1 MSSMAEQKGACP
13 RCHGF
18 MVPMIGDGSEAVV
31 LDWSELPGWRCVNC
45 GERVDPLIL
54 ANRRGAEEEWPMPD
68 KRFRSGVNNHDRGDD
83 SFEKIS
89 RSSEQAAPIKRS
101 EKGCRL

>member
-1 MSSMAEQKGACP
+1 MTSTEERNRACP

-18 MVPMIGDGSEAVV
+18 MVPMIGDDSEAVV
-31 LDWSELPGWRCVNC
+31 LDWSELPGWRCINC
-45 GERVDPLIL
+45 GERINPLIL
-54 ANRRGAEEEWPMPD
+54 VNRQTAEGEWRMTD
-68 KRFRSGVNNHDRGDD
+68 KRVHSSVNGHDRRKE

-89 RSSEQAAPIKRS
+89 RSSEQAAPMKRS

>member
-1 MSSMAEQKGACP
+1 MISTEERNGACP

-18 MVPMIGDGSEAVV
+18 LVPMIGDGSEAVV
-31 LDWSELPGWRCVNC
+31 LDWSELPGWRCINC
-45 GERVDPLIL
+45 GERIDRLIL
-54 ANRRGAEEEWPMPD
+54 VNRRAAEGAGTMTD
-68 KRFRSGVNNHDRGDD
+68 KRLCPGVNGHDRRKE

-89 RSSEQAAPIKRS
+89 RSSEQAASMKRS